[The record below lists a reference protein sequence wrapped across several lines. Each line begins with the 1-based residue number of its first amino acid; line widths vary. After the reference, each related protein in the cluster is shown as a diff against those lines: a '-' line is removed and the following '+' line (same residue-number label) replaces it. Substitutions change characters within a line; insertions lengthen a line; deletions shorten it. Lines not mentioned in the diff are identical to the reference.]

1 VDAGLRQL
9 WRTGWMHNRV
19 RMIVASFLVK
29 HLLIDWRRGEEW
41 FWDTLVDADPA
52 NNAFSWQWIA
62 GSGPDSAPFHR
73 VFNPVAQGEKFDPQ
87 GDYIRV
93 HVPELSRLP
102 ASHIHKPWEASPA
115 ILREAGVTLG
125 KPTRSRSW
133 SMPRR
138 GTAPWRLSA
147 RRETRSPEA
156 AQELPRGT
164 TLMRIA
170 VIGSGIAG
178 NAAAWSL
185 TAHSP
190 HEVVVYERES
200 RAGGHCGTV
209 EVDYDGVTIPVDTG
223 FMVYNDLNY
232 PNLAAL
238 FDHLGVPTR
247 PASMSFSVSVADGSF
262 EWAGD
267 SERRLAGFFA
277 QKRNL
282 VSPQHFRML
291 GDIIRFNRQAVQDL
305 GAGHLAG
312 LSLGDYLDR
321 GRYSARFRNDYLLAM
336 GAAIWSTSPAKMLGF
351 PAESFVAF
359 CENHRLMHWTRPQ
372 WRTVVDGSRTYVDK
386 LTAPLRDRMHL
397 GRAAAEVRRF
407 GEHVEVVDHE
417 GHRERFDEVV
427 IAVHSNEALA
437 LLADAMPQERAVLAA
452 IPYAPNEIYLHRD
465 PSLMPKRLAA
475 WSSGTC

>member
-1 VDAGLRQL
+1 
-9 WRTGWMHNRV
+9 
-19 RMIVASFLVK
+19 
-29 HLLIDWRRGEEW
+29 
-41 FWDTLVDADPA
+41 
-52 NNAFSWQWIA
+52 
-62 GSGPDSAPFHR
+62 
-73 VFNPVAQGEKFDPQ
+73 
-87 GDYIRV
+87 
-93 HVPELSRLP
+93 
-102 ASHIHKPWEASPA
+102 
-115 ILREAGVTLG
+115 
-125 KPTRSRSW
+125 
-133 SMPRR
+133 
-138 GTAPWRLSA
+138 
-147 RRETRSPEA
+147 
-156 AQELPRGT
+156 
-164 TLMRIA
+164 MRIA

-305 GAGHLAG
+305 GAGRLAG

-475 WSSGTC
+475 WSSWNLLKERDTAQSATVTYWMNRLQGIDPARPLFVSLNPSRPPREDLVFGRIAYDHPQYDHAALRAQASLPAIQGTRRTWFCGAWTRYGFHEDGLVSGLEAAERLGAVVPWRVAERRLPMAA

>member
-1 VDAGLRQL
+1 
-9 WRTGWMHNRV
+9 
-19 RMIVASFLVK
+19 
-29 HLLIDWRRGEEW
+29 
-41 FWDTLVDADPA
+41 
-52 NNAFSWQWIA
+52 
-62 GSGPDSAPFHR
+62 
-73 VFNPVAQGEKFDPQ
+73 
-87 GDYIRV
+87 
-93 HVPELSRLP
+93 
-102 ASHIHKPWEASPA
+102 
-115 ILREAGVTLG
+115 
-125 KPTRSRSW
+125 
-133 SMPRR
+133 
-138 GTAPWRLSA
+138 
-147 RRETRSPEA
+147 
-156 AQELPRGT
+156 
-164 TLMRIA
+164 MRIA
-170 VIGSGIAG
+170 VIGTGVAG

-190 HEVVVYERES
+190 HEVVIYERE
-200 RAGGHCGTV
+200 RRVGGHCGTV

-238 FDHLGVPTR
+238 FEHLDVPTR

-282 VSPQHFRML
+282 VSPRHFRML
-291 GDIIRFNRQAVQDL
+291 GDIVRFNRQAVQDL
-305 GAGHLAG
+305 GAGRLKG

-386 LTAPLRDRMHL
+386 LTAPLRERLRL
-397 GRAAAEVRRF
+397 GCPAVEIRRF
-407 GEHVEVVDHE
+407 PDHVEVVDSQ
-417 GHRERFDEVV
+417 GHRDRFDDIV
-427 IAVHSNEALA
+427 IATHSDEALA
-437 LLADAMPQERAVLAA
+437 LLADATPQERDVLSA
-452 IPYAPNEIYLHRD
+452 IPYAPNEIYVHRD
-465 PSLMPKRLAA
+465 IALMPKRGAA
-475 WSSGTC
+475 WSSWNLLKERDTAEAATVTYWMNRLQGIDAARPLFVSLNPSQPPREDLVFGRFTYDHPQYDQAAIRAQARLPALQGARRTWFCGAWTRYGFHEDGLVSGLETAETLGAIVPWRVAQRRLPMAA

>member
-1 VDAGLRQL
+1 
-9 WRTGWMHNRV
+9 
-19 RMIVASFLVK
+19 
-29 HLLIDWRRGEEW
+29 
-41 FWDTLVDADPA
+41 
-52 NNAFSWQWIA
+52 
-62 GSGPDSAPFHR
+62 
-73 VFNPVAQGEKFDPQ
+73 
-87 GDYIRV
+87 
-93 HVPELSRLP
+93 
-102 ASHIHKPWEASPA
+102 
-115 ILREAGVTLG
+115 
-125 KPTRSRSW
+125 
-133 SMPRR
+133 
-138 GTAPWRLSA
+138 
-147 RRETRSPEA
+147 
-156 AQELPRGT
+156 
-164 TLMRIA
+164 
-170 VIGSGIAG
+170 
-178 NAAAWSL
+178 
-185 TAHSP
+185 
-190 HEVVVYERES
+190 VVVYEREA

-291 GDIIRFNRQAVQDL
+291 GDIIRFNRQALHDL
-305 GAGHLAG
+305 GAGRLAG

-386 LTAPLRDRMHL
+386 LTAPLRDRMRL
-397 GRAAAEVRRF
+397 GHPAVEVRRAH
-407 GEHVEVVDHE
+407 EHVEVVDRA
-417 GHRERFDEVV
+417 GYRERFDEVV
-427 IAVHSNEALA
+427 IATHSDEALA
-437 LLADAMPQERAVLAA
+437 LLADATPQELALLSA

-475 WSSGTC
+475 WSSWNLLKDRDTAESATVTYWMNRLQGIDPARPLFVSLNPSRPPREDLVFGRFAYDHPQYDHAALRAQASLPMIQGARRTWFCGAWTRYGFHEDGLVSGLEAAERLGALVPWRVAERRLPMAA